1 MSYRGVPNN
10 GFNGSP
16 AMNQQQSGFDYN
28 AGQSRAF
35 NAVNQNNR
43 SNGNKTNY
51 NNNNGGNFMNKI
63 QNGFDQMNE
72 FAEELTD
79 KPIIKKLQPYI
90 PGLARFFIVATFYE
104 DSIRLLT
111 QWSDQVFFLHKWKH
125 YPRWFVIIFLISVT
139 IVMIIGSTLL
149 VLRKQ
154 TNYATGALCSC
165 IILQGLV
172 YGLFTGSSFILRNFS
187 VIGGLLIAFSD
198 SIVQNKTTFG
208 MLPELQDKSQK
219 FKGYLLLAGRILIVL
234 MFVGFAFSKSWFTVF
249 LTLGGTVCFAIGYKT
264 KLASLLLGLILV
276 VYNLS
281 LNNYW
286 FHQDSKRD
294 FLRYEFYQN
303 LSIIGGLL
311 LVTNTGAGDYSVDSK
326 KKIY

>member
-1 MSYRGVPNN
+1 MSYRGANN
-10 GFNGSP
+10 GFNGVP
-16 AMNQQQSGFDYN
+16 ATNQQQQQQSGFDYS
-28 AGQSRAF
+28 AAQSRAF
-35 NAVNQNNR
+35 NAVNNSNNNR
-43 SNGNKTNY
+43 AG
-51 NNNNGGNFMNKI
+51 NGGSQGSFMIKL
-63 QNGFDQMNE
+63 QRGLDQLNT
-72 FAEELTD
+72 FAEDLTD
-79 KPIIKKLQPYI
+79 KPFVKKLQPYI

-104 DSIRLLT
+104 DSIRLFT

-125 YPRWFVIIFLISVT
+125 YPRWFVVCFLVLVT
-139 IVMIIGSTLL
+139 VVMSIGSTLFM
-149 VLRKQ
+149 LRKQ
-154 TNYATGALCSC
+154 TNYATGALCAC

-208 MLPELQDKSQK
+208 MLPELQDKNQK

-249 LTLGGTVCFAIGYKT
+249 LTLSGTVCFAIGYKT

-286 FHQDSKRD
+286 LHTDSKRD